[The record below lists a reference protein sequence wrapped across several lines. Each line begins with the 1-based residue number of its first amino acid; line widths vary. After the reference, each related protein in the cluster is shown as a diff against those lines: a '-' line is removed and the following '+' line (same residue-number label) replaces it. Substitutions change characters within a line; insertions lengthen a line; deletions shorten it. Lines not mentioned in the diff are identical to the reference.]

1 MCVVSREIPQMKRKI
16 YDRLLEWKQKDAGRS
31 ALLIDGARRV
41 GKSYIAE
48 EFAKREYKSHV
59 LIDFSKADDDVKDVF
74 RHYLEHLDTFF
85 LKLSGSYGVTLH
97 ERNTL
102 FIFDEVQEFPRARE
116 AIKALVADGRYD
128 YLETGSLVSI
138 DKSTRDIVIPS
149 EEDRVKMFP
158 MDFEEFL
165 WAKGDETTMPM
176 IRGHFERMEPLGRLL
191 HRRAMD
197 AFREY
202 MAVGGMPQAVLEFVS
217 TNDLGATD
225 RAKRKILKL
234 YREDIDKHCGRSA
247 AKVKRT
253 FDAIPAQL
261 SRHEKKYRISELS
274 PQARFR
280 DYEDAFSYLRES
292 MVANICVNSTEPN
305 LGLNLNAERNTFKC
319 YLCDTGLLVSQA
331 FGERELVAE
340 QIHRRLL
347 MDSLEINKG
356 MLVENVVAQML
367 RAAGHELFFFSKS
380 DAADRS
386 ERMEVDFLIAKPSL
400 TRRRNISP
408 VEVKSSKRY
417 DHTSLDKFTRKYR
430 QFLHVPYVLHPK
442 DVVVQDGITYLPLYM
457 APCL

>member
-1 MCVVSREIPQMKRKI
+1 MKRKI
-16 YDRLLEWKQKDAGRS
+16 YDRLLEWKRIEAGRS

-48 EFAKREYKSHV
+48 EFAKREYKSYIM
-59 LIDFSKADDDVKDVF
+59 IDFSKADDDIKDLF
-74 RHYLEHLDTFF
+74 RHYLEHLDTLF
-85 LKLSGSYGVTLH
+85 LKLSANYGVSLH
-97 ERNTL
+97 KRDSL
-102 FIFDEVQEFPRARE
+102 FIFDEVQMFPRARE

-128 YLETGSLVSI
+128 YLETGSFVSI
-138 DKSTRDIVIPS
+138 DRNTKDIVIPS
-149 EEDRVKMFP
+149 EEDRVKMYP

-165 WAKGDETTMPM
+165 WAKGDTTTVPL
-176 IRGHFERMEPLGRLL
+176 IRSHFDSMEPLGRLL
-191 HRRAMD
+191 HRKAMD

-202 MAVGGMPQAVLEFVS
+202 MAVGGMPQAVAEFTT

-225 RAKRKILKL
+225 RVKRKILKL

-247 AKVKRT
+247 TKVKRT

-261 SRHEKKYRISELS
+261 SRHEKRFVLSELS
-274 PQARFR
+274 PNARHR

-305 LGLNLNAERNTFKC
+305 IGLNLNADRSMLKC

-331 FGERELVAE
+331 FSERELVSE

-347 MDSLEINKG
+347 MGALEINMG

-386 ERMEVDFLIAKPSL
+386 ERMEIDFLVAKPSL
-400 TRRRNISP
+400 TRRKNISP

-417 DHTSLDKFTRKYR
+417 DHASLDKFLKKYK
-430 QFLHVPYVLHPK
+430 QYLHTPYVFHPK
-442 DVVVQDGITYLPLYM
+442 DIVVKNGVTYLPLYM
-457 APCL
+457 VPCI

>member
-1 MCVVSREIPQMKRKI
+1 MKRKI
-16 YDRLLEWKQKDAGRS
+16 YDRLLEWKRTEAGRS
-31 ALLIDGARRV
+31 ALLIDGVRRV

-48 EFAKREYKSHV
+48 KFARREYKSHIM
-59 LIDFSKADDDVKDVF
+59 IDFSKADDDVKDVF

-85 LKLSGSYGVTLH
+85 LKLSANYGVPLH
-97 ERNTL
+97 VRESL
-102 FIFDEVQEFPRARE
+102 FIFDEVQMFPRARE

-138 DKSTRDIVIPS
+138 DKNTRDIVIPS

-165 WAKGDETTMPM
+165 WAKGDTATMPL
-176 IRGHFERMEPLGRLL
+176 IRSHFERMEPLGRLL
-191 HRRAMD
+191 HRKAMD

-202 MAVGGMPQAVLEFVS
+202 MAVGGMPQAVAEFTA

-225 RAKRKILKL
+225 RIKRKILKL

-247 AKVKRT
+247 AKVKRA

-261 SRHEKKYRISELS
+261 SRHEKRFRLSELS
-274 PQARFR
+274 RQARYR
-280 DYEDAFSYLRES
+280 DYEDAFSYLKES

-305 LGLNLNAERNTFKC
+305 LGLNLNAERSTFKC

-331 FGERELVAE
+331 FTERELVSA

-347 MDSLEINKG
+347 MDALEINKG
-356 MLVENVVAQML
+356 MLVENAVAQML

-386 ERMEVDFLIAKPSL
+386 ERMEIDFLVAKPSL

-408 VEVKSSKRY
+408 VEVKSSSRY
-417 DHTSLDKFTRKYR
+417 NHASLDKFRRKYGR
-430 QFLHVPYVLHPK
+430 FLHTSYVFHPK
-442 DVVVQDGITYLPLYM
+442 DVIVENGVTYLPLYM
-457 APCL
+457 APCI

>member
-1 MCVVSREIPQMKRKI
+1 MRRKI
-16 YDRLLEWKQKDAGRS
+16 YDRLLEWKRLDAGRS
-31 ALLIDGARRV
+31 ALLIDGVRRV

-48 EFAKREYKSHV
+48 EFARREYKSYI
-59 LIDFSKADDDVKDVF
+59 LIDFSKADDDIKDVF
-74 RHYLEHLDTFF
+74 RRYLEHLDTFF

-102 FIFDEVQEFPRARE
+102 FIFDEVQTFPRARE

-138 DKSTRDIVIPS
+138 DRNTKDIVIPS
-149 EEDRVKMFP
+149 EEDRIKMFP

-176 IRGHFERMEPLGRLL
+176 IRNHFERMEPLGCLL
-191 HRRAMD
+191 HRKAMD

-202 MAVGGMPQAVLEFVS
+202 MAVGGMPQAVAAFVS

-225 RAKRKILKL
+225 RVKRKILKL

-247 AKVKRT
+247 AKVKRA
-253 FDAIPAQL
+253 FDAIPEQL
-261 SRHEKKYRISELS
+261 SRHEKRYRLSELS
-274 PQARFR
+274 PHARYR
-280 DYEDAFSYLRES
+280 DYEDAFSYLKES

-305 LGLNLNAERNTFKC
+305 LGLNLNAERSAFKC
-319 YLCDTGLLVSQA
+319 YLCDTGLLISQA
-331 FGERELVAE
+331 FNERTLVAE

-347 MDSLEINKG
+347 MDALEINKG

-367 RAAGHELFFFSKS
+367 RAAGHELFSFSKS
-380 DAADRS
+380 DASDRA
-386 ERMEVDFLIAKPSL
+386 ERMEIDFLVAKPSL
-400 TRRRNISP
+400 TRRKNISP

-417 DHTSLDKFTRKYR
+417 DHASLDKFMKKYR
-430 QFLHVPYVLHPK
+430 SHLHVPYVFHPK
-442 DVVVQDGITYLPLYM
+442 DIVVTNGVTYLPLYT
-457 APCL
+457 ASLL

>member
-1 MCVVSREIPQMKRKI
+1 MMMRRKI
-16 YDRLLEWKQKDAGRS
+16 YDILLEWKRRDAGRS
-31 ALLIDGARRV
+31 ALLIDGVRRV

-48 EFAKREYKSHV
+48 EFAKREYKSYI
-59 LIDFSKADDDVKDVF
+59 LIDFSKAADDVKDVF
-74 RHYLEHLDTFF
+74 RNYLEHLDTFF
-85 LKLSGSYGVTLH
+85 LKLSGAYGVTLH
-97 ERNTL
+97 ERKTL

-138 DKSTRDIVIPS
+138 DKNTKDIVIPS
-149 EEDRVKMFP
+149 EEDRVKMYP

-165 WAKGDETTMPM
+165 WAKGDETTMPL
-176 IRGHFERMEPLGRLL
+176 IRGYFERMEPLGSLL
-191 HRRAMD
+191 HRKAMD

-202 MAVGGMPQAVLEFVS
+202 MVVGGMPQAVLEFTT

-225 RAKRKILKL
+225 RVKRKILKL

-247 AKVKRT
+247 AKVKRA

-261 SRHEKKYRISELS
+261 SRHEKKYRISEIS
-274 PQARFR
+274 PQARYR
-280 DYEDAFSYLRES
+280 DYLDAFSYLKES

-305 LGLNLNAERNTFKC
+305 IGLNLNAERNMFKC

-347 MDSLEINKG
+347 MDALEINKG

-380 DAADRS
+380 DATDRA

-400 TRRRNISP
+400 TRRKNISP
-408 VEVKSSKRY
+408 VEVKSSRRY
-417 DHTSLDKFTRKYR
+417 DHASLDKFTRKYR
-430 QFLHVPYVLHPK
+430 QFLHTPYVLHTK
-442 DVVVQDGITYLPLYM
+442 DVVVSDGITYLPLYM

>member
-1 MCVVSREIPQMKRKI
+1 MGEGRR
-16 YDRLLEWKQKDAGRS
+16 DHDA
-31 ALLIDGARRV
+31 
-41 GKSYIAE
+41 
-48 EFAKREYKSHV
+48 HV
-59 LIDFSKADDDVKDVF
+59 
-74 RHYLEHLDTFF
+74 
-85 LKLSGSYGVTLH
+85 
-97 ERNTL
+97 
-102 FIFDEVQEFPRARE
+102 
-116 AIKALVADGRYD
+116 
-128 YLETGSLVSI
+128 
-138 DKSTRDIVIPS
+138 
-149 EEDRVKMFP
+149 
-158 MDFEEFL
+158 
-165 WAKGDETTMPM
+165 
-176 IRGHFERMEPLGRLL
+176 RGHFERMEPLGRLL
-191 HRRAMD
+191 HRKAMD

-202 MAVGGMPQAVLEFVS
+202 VAVGGMPQAVLEFVS

-347 MDSLEINKG
+347 MDALEINKG

>member
-1 MCVVSREIPQMKRKI
+1 MKRKI
-16 YDRLLEWKQKDAGRS
+16 YDRLLEWKRIEAGRS

-48 EFAKREYKSHV
+48 EFAKREYKSYIM
-59 LIDFSKADDDVKDVF
+59 IDFSKADDDIKDLF
-74 RHYLEHLDTFF
+74 RHYLEHLDTLF
-85 LKLSGSYGVTLH
+85 LKLSANYGVPLH
-97 ERNTL
+97 ERDSL
-102 FIFDEVQEFPRARE
+102 FIFDEVQMFPRARE

-138 DKSTRDIVIPS
+138 DRNTKDIVIPS
-149 EEDRVKMFP
+149 EEDRVKMYP

-165 WAKGDETTMPM
+165 WAKGDTTTVPL
-176 IRGHFERMEPLGRLL
+176 IRSHFDSMEPLGRLL
-191 HRRAMD
+191 HRKAMD

-202 MAVGGMPQAVLEFVS
+202 MAVGGMPQAVAEFTT

-225 RAKRKILKL
+225 RVKRKILKL

-247 AKVKRT
+247 TKVKRT

-261 SRHEKKYRISELS
+261 SRHEKRFVLSELS
-274 PQARFR
+274 PNARHR
-280 DYEDAFSYLRES
+280 DYEDAFSYLRKS

-305 LGLNLNAERNTFKC
+305 IGLNLNADRSMLKC

-331 FGERELVAE
+331 FSERELVSE

-347 MDSLEINKG
+347 MGALEINMG

-386 ERMEVDFLIAKPSL
+386 ERMKIDFLVAKPSL
-400 TRRRNISP
+400 TRRKNISP

-417 DHTSLDKFTRKYR
+417 DHASLDKFLKKYK
-430 QFLHVPYVLHPK
+430 QYLHTPYVFHPK
-442 DVVVQDGITYLPLYM
+442 DIVVKNGVTYLPLYM
-457 APCL
+457 VPCI

>member
-1 MCVVSREIPQMKRKI
+1 MRRKI
-16 YDRLLEWKQKDAGRS
+16 YDRLLEWKHSDAGRS
-31 ALLIDGARRV
+31 ALLIDGVRRV

-48 EFAKREYKSHV
+48 AFAKREYKSYI
-59 LIDFSKADDDVKDVF
+59 LIDFSKADDDIKDLF

-97 ERNTL
+97 ERNSL

-128 YLETGSLVSI
+128 YLETGSLISI
-138 DKSTRDIVIPS
+138 DRNTKDIVIPS
-149 EEDRVKMFP
+149 EEDRIKMFP

-165 WAKGDETTMPM
+165 WAKGDETTMPL
-176 IRGHFERMEPLGRLL
+176 IRSHFERMEPLGRLL

-202 MAVGGMPQAVLEFVS
+202 MAVGGMPQSVAEFVL
-217 TNDLGATD
+217 TNDLSATD
-225 RAKRKILKL
+225 RIKRKILKL

-247 AKVKRT
+247 AKVKRA

-261 SRHEKKYRISELS
+261 SRHEKRYRLSELS
-274 PQARFR
+274 PHARYR
-280 DYEDAFSYLRES
+280 DYEDAFSYLKES
-292 MVANICVNSTEPN
+292 MVANVGVNSTEPN

-331 FGERELVAE
+331 FSERELVAE

-347 MDSLEINKG
+347 LDALEVNKG

-367 RAAGHELFFFSKS
+367 RAAGHELFFFSKA
-380 DAADRS
+380 DASNRA
-386 ERMEVDFLIAKPSL
+386 ERMEIDFLIAKSSL
-400 TRRRNISP
+400 TRRKNISP

-417 DHTSLDKFTRKYR
+417 DHASLDKFMKKYR
-430 QFLHVPYVLHPK
+430 QYLHVPYVLHPK
-442 DVVVQDGITYLPLYM
+442 DLIVTSGVTYLPLYM
-457 APCL
+457 APLL

>member
-1 MCVVSREIPQMKRKI
+1 MKRKI
-16 YDRLLEWKQKDAGRS
+16 YDRLLEWKRIEAGRS

-48 EFAKREYKSHV
+48 EFAKREYKSYIM
-59 LIDFSKADDDVKDVF
+59 IDFSKADDDIKDLF
-74 RHYLEHLDTFF
+74 RHYLEHLDTLF
-85 LKLSGSYGVTLH
+85 LKLSANYGVSLH
-97 ERNTL
+97 ERDSL
-102 FIFDEVQEFPRARE
+102 FIFDEVQMFPRARE

-138 DKSTRDIVIPS
+138 DRNTKDIVIPS
-149 EEDRVKMFP
+149 EEDRVKMYP

-165 WAKGDETTMPM
+165 WAKGDTTTMPL
-176 IRGHFERMEPLGRLL
+176 IRSHFDSMEPLGRLL
-191 HRRAMD
+191 HRKAMD

-202 MAVGGMPQAVLEFVS
+202 MAVGGMPQAVAEFTT

-225 RAKRKILKL
+225 RVKRKILKL

-261 SRHEKKYRISELS
+261 SRHEKRFVLSELS
-274 PQARFR
+274 PNARHR

-305 LGLNLNAERNTFKC
+305 IGLNLNADRSMLKC

-331 FGERELVAE
+331 FSERELVSE

-347 MDSLEINKG
+347 MGALEINMG

-380 DAADRS
+380 DATDRS
-386 ERMEVDFLIAKPSL
+386 ERMEVDFLVAKPSL
-400 TRRRNISP
+400 TRRKNISP

-417 DHTSLDKFTRKYR
+417 DHASLDKFLKKYR
-430 QFLHVPYVLHPK
+430 QYLHTPYVFHPK
-442 DVVVQDGITYLPLYM
+442 DIVVKNEVTYLPLYM
-457 APCL
+457 VPCI

>member
-1 MCVVSREIPQMKRKI
+1 MKRKI
-16 YDRLLEWKQKDAGRS
+16 YDRLLEWKRIEAGRS

-48 EFAKREYKSHV
+48 EFAKREYKSYIM
-59 LIDFSKADDDVKDVF
+59 IDFSKADDDIKDLF
-74 RHYLEHLDTFF
+74 RHYLEHLDTLF
-85 LKLSGSYGVTLH
+85 LKLSANYGVSLH
-97 ERNTL
+97 ERDSL
-102 FIFDEVQEFPRARE
+102 FIFDEVQMFPRARE

-138 DKSTRDIVIPS
+138 DRNTKDIVIPS
-149 EEDRVKMFP
+149 EEDRVRMYP

-165 WAKGDETTMPM
+165 WAKGDTTTMPL
-176 IRGHFERMEPLGRLL
+176 IRSHFDSMEPLGRLL
-191 HRRAMD
+191 HRKAMD

-202 MAVGGMPQAVLEFVS
+202 MAVGGMPQAVAEFTT

-225 RAKRKILKL
+225 RVKRKILKL

-247 AKVKRT
+247 TKVKRT

-261 SRHEKKYRISELS
+261 SRHEKRFVLSELS
-274 PQARFR
+274 PNARHR

-305 LGLNLNAERNTFKC
+305 IGLNLNADRSMLKC

-331 FGERELVAE
+331 FSERELVSE

-347 MDSLEINKG
+347 MGALEINMG

-386 ERMEVDFLIAKPSL
+386 ERMEIDFLVAKPSL
-400 TRRRNISP
+400 TRRKNISP

-417 DHTSLDKFTRKYR
+417 DHASLDKFLKKYK
-430 QFLHVPYVLHPK
+430 QYLHTPYVFHPK
-442 DVVVQDGITYLPLYM
+442 DIVVKNGVTYLPLYM
-457 APCL
+457 VPCI

>member
-1 MCVVSREIPQMKRKI
+1 MKRKI
-16 YDRLLEWKQKDAGRS
+16 YDRLLEWKRIEAGRS

-48 EFAKREYKSHV
+48 EFAKREYKSYIM
-59 LIDFSKADDDVKDVF
+59 IDFSKADDDIKDLF
-74 RHYLEHLDTFF
+74 RHYLEHLDTLF
-85 LKLSGSYGVTLH
+85 LKLSANYGVSLH
-97 ERNTL
+97 ERDSL
-102 FIFDEVQEFPRARE
+102 FIFDEVQMFPRARE

-138 DKSTRDIVIPS
+138 DRNTKDIVIPS
-149 EEDRVKMFP
+149 EEDRVKMYP

-165 WAKGDETTMPM
+165 WAKGDTTTMPL
-176 IRGHFERMEPLGRLL
+176 IRSHFDSMEPLGRLL
-191 HRRAMD
+191 HRKAMD

-202 MAVGGMPQAVLEFVS
+202 MAVGGMPQAVAEFTT

-225 RAKRKILKL
+225 RVKRKILKL

-247 AKVKRT
+247 TKVKRT

-261 SRHEKKYRISELS
+261 SRHEKRFVLSELS
-274 PQARFR
+274 PNARHR

-305 LGLNLNAERNTFKC
+305 IGLNLNADRSMLKC

-331 FGERELVAE
+331 FSERELVSE

-347 MDSLEINKG
+347 MGALEINMG

-386 ERMEVDFLIAKPSL
+386 ERMEIDFLVAKPSL
-400 TRRRNISP
+400 TRRKNISP

-417 DHTSLDKFTRKYR
+417 DHASLDKFLKKYK
-430 QFLHVPYVLHPK
+430 QYLHTPYVFHPK
-442 DVVVQDGITYLPLYM
+442 DIVVKNGVTYLPLYM
-457 APCL
+457 VPCI